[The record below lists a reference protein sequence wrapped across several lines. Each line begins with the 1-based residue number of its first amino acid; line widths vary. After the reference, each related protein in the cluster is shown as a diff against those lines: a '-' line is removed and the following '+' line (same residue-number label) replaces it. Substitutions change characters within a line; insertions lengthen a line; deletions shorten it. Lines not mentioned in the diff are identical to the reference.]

1 MNENDRIELGKS
13 GQVVKDELGHVQNLG
28 DAAET
33 MRSQG
38 VVIRNDVENL
48 LVTLQ
53 YQHRISQMLA
63 VLDRDMNKLLLVI
76 DEGKGLPS
84 TSEWMSELETYYT
97 MKDQQHNHAQSRG
110 VATSTAP
117 HEADITFF

>member
-1 MNENDRIELGKS
+1 MNENDRGALRKS
-13 GQVVKDELGHVQNLG
+13 GQVIKDVLGHVQNLS

-33 MRSQG
+33 MRRQG

-53 YQHRISQMLA
+53 YQDRISQMLA
-63 VLDRDMNKLLLVI
+63 MLERDINKLLLVI

-84 TSEWMSELETYYT
+84 TSDWMNELETYYT
-97 MKDQQHNHAQSRG
+97 VKDQQYSHTQSRR
-110 VATSTAP
+110 ATTSTESQ
-117 HEADITFF
+117 EADTTFF